1 MHGAITDL
9 LEPRSNLAYYETAL
23 EASCGALIA
32 LQLISASATG
42 SSATARAAEVQ
53 RSRAIK
59 SLRTTINS
67 LRCAIEEIRASQ
79 SGGTNTPIVG
89 FVLRIDAEHKPPSVP
104 SALSPGP
111 GGPRR
116 SPPECGSGDR
126 A

>member
-9 LEPRSNLAYYETAL
+9 LEPRSNLAYCETAF
-23 EASCGALIA
+23 EASCGALLA

-67 LRCAIEEIRASQ
+67 LRGAIEEIRASQ

-89 FVLRIDAEHKPPSVP
+89 FVLGTDAGHKPIACPERAQSR
-104 SALSPGP
+104 
-111 GGPRR
+111 PRR
-116 SPPECGSGDR
+116 T